1 MHAANVFDPATNQSV
16 YDKDPSL
23 LSDYHSA
30 NISDLPSGKP
40 DWYGAL
46 DYRTAARTLFLRPYL
61 AHFCSFFRR
70 VFAVLSALTPG
81 FQKVALEDRGPVP

>member
-40 DWYGAL
+40 DWYKFVSRWRARFSTEFSQVIRHIGAEGL
-46 DYRTAARTLFLRPYL
+46 N
-61 AHFCSFFRR
+61 
-70 VFAVLSALTPG
+70 
-81 FQKVALEDRGPVP
+81 